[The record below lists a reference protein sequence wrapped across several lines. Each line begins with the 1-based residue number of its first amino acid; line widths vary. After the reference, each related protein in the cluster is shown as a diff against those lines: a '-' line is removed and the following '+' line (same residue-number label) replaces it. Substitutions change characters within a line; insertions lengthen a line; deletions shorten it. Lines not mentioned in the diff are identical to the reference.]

1 MFTQPQGRWIYS
13 WEFSKYFFIDEQ
25 SRIIDPEIAQFPK
38 PWGPPAANNATQTQ
52 RNVVPAPV
60 RGTVA
65 PAPVQKTVVPVPR
78 NVALVPR
85 QRITPAQRNVAP
97 APANYAQKL
106 AASTRRPASRQTRSA
121 SVSSSGSSRS
131 FSTKKSKTST
141 KTKRYQKVYLNRV
154 AVLRK
159 GPSLNTRVK
168 ENLEINTEVTVDTAN
183 VINIYY
189 NDNLRKRIKVVA
201 PVEGWVTVETETG
214 RLYRKCQASLENKSF
229 Y

>member
-1 MFTQPQGRWIYS
+1 MPTQPQGRWIYS
-13 WEFSKYFFIDEQ
+13 WGFSKYFFIDEQ

-38 PWGPPAANNATQTQ
+38 PWGPPAANNAIQTQ
-52 RNVVPAPV
+52 RNVAPH

-65 PAPVQKTVVPVPR
+65 PHRGFQKTVVPVPR
-78 NVALVPR
+78 NVAFVPR

-97 APANYAQKL
+97 PANYAQKL
-106 AASTRRPASRQTRSA
+106 AASTRRHASRQTASA

-141 KTKRYQKVYLNRV
+141 RTKRYQKVYLNRV

-168 ENLEINTEVTVDTAN
+168 ENLEINTEITVDTAN
-183 VINIYY
+183 VVNIYY

-201 PVEGWVTVETETG
+201 PVEGWVTVLTETG